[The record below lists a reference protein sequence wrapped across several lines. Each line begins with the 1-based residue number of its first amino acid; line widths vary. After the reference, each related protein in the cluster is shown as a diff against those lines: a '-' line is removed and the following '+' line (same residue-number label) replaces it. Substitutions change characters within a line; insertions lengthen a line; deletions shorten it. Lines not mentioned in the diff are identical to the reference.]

1 MPVLHPD
8 DQTAL
13 NESELD
19 MEESVDIPPPVEIH
33 KSEHNDDTFE
43 RDHFDPKNNLLEKLE
58 EDQFDDEDS

>member
-33 KSEHNDDTFE
+33 
-43 RDHFDPKNNLLEKLE
+43 
-58 EDQFDDEDS
+58 